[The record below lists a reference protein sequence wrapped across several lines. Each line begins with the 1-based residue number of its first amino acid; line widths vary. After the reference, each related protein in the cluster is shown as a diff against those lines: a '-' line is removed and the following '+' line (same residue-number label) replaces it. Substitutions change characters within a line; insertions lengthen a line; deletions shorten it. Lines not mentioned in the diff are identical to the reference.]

1 MTWELAFCLLFLGV
15 GAGSIVYSVLALVSA
30 LESRR
35 WPEAAGV
42 MTESRLEKSR
52 GYEGGYTYRPVVSY
66 RFTVE
71 GKELV
76 GGRACFGDR
85 IGTNWSSP
93 AKRILRKYPH
103 GAQVK
108 VRYNPRRPEDA
119 VLEPGL
125 NGFIVSFFLL
135 GVAFFVFGLLGL
147 RLAL

>member
-1 MTWELAFCLLFLGV
+1 MTWEIASCLLFLGI
-15 GAGSIVYSVLALVSA
+15 GAGAIVYSVLALVSA

-35 WPEAAGV
+35 WPAAAGV
-42 MTESRLEKSR
+42 MIESRLEKSPSDD
-52 GYEGGYTYRPVVSY
+52 GGYTYRPEVSY

-76 GGRACFGDR
+76 GRRACFGDR
-85 IGTNWSSP
+85 IATGWSSP
-93 AKRILRKYPH
+93 STRILRKYPH
-103 GAQVK
+103 GAQIK

-135 GVAFFVFGLLGL
+135 GVAFFAFGILML
-147 RLAL
+147 RSAL